1 MFSVDFSND
10 ESFSA
15 ELSYTML
22 DWRILE
28 RVMTDRAFDFQNVDI
43 KQIMQMCFNV
53 FPRIKSVWHKL
64 AENQHRCNLKVIQPL
79 FDKAEKGSSV
89 FDGKKVT
96 LPIFQ
101 DD

>member
-28 RVMTDRAFDFQNVDI
+28 RVMTDRAFDF
-43 KQIMQMCFNV
+43 
-53 FPRIKSVWHKL
+53 
-64 AENQHRCNLKVIQPL
+64 
-79 FDKAEKGSSV
+79 
-89 FDGKKVT
+89 
-96 LPIFQ
+96 
-101 DD
+101 